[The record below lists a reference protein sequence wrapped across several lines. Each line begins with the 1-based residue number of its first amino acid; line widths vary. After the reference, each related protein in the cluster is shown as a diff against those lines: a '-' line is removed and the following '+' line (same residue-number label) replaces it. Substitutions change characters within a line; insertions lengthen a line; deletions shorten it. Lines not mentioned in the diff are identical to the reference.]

1 MTNSKLTDDPMSLD
15 AAITHADERAASLS
29 GPCAV
34 QHMQLANWLRELQ
47 ERRKADSAEPVADV
61 VEWRK
66 EGEERLCDI
75 RWRRFDVS
83 PGPLYSI
90 PQRQSEQQNIPEN
103 ISVDLR
109 ARVRQ
114 EHAEWAQSTFG
125 DIGPIGPLK
134 HLSKEALEAADM
146 PGDLHEWADMQF
158 LLWDAQ
164 RRAGISDDQ
173 ITGAMVEKLAINKER
188 AWPEPK
194 DGEPRY
200 HIPQPVMKAECA
212 ICGKG
217 CTNASHPMKAVA
229 VEPPLN
235 VSERAELQAFRRA
248 ACNHGYPPG
257 AHTHGV
263 VGCEKCCGR
272 RVMNWELG
280 GGHTHQIPG
289 LKQEEIT
296 PGMALHLGV
305 GSDSTNVKLV
315 VKK

>member
-1 MTNSKLTDDPMSLD
+1 MTPKKITPEGLHTLIIELEQTAYRLNGTNSGYLMAD
-15 AAITHADERAASLS
+15 AA
-29 GPCAV
+29 V
-34 QHMQLANWLRELQ
+34 LREFY
-47 ERRKADSAEPVADV
+47 AAEPVADV

-66 EGEERLCDI
+66 EGEERTCDI
-75 RWRRFDVS
+75 RWRRFDVA

-90 PQRQSEQQNIPEN
+90 PQLQIEQQNIPEN
-103 ISVDLR
+103 IPVDLR

-200 HIPQPVMKAECA
+200 HIPQPVMVAECE
-212 ICGKG
+212 ICGKS
-217 CTNASHPMKAVA
+217 CTNANHPMKAVA
-229 VEPPLN
+229 VEPPLTA
-235 VSERAELQAFRRA
+235 SERAELQAFRRA
-248 ACNHGYPPG
+248 ACNHGFPPG
-257 AHTHGV
+257 AHTQGV
-263 VGCEKCCGR
+263 IGCVKCSGR
-272 RVMNWELG
+272 QVMIWE
-280 GGHTHQIPG
+280 HNHQISG
-289 LKQEEIT
+289 SKQEIT
-296 PGMALHLGV
+296 PGMALHLGI
-305 GSDSTNVKLV
+305 GLTPSESCSDVLTPPKEGDKNGQ
-315 VKK
+315 